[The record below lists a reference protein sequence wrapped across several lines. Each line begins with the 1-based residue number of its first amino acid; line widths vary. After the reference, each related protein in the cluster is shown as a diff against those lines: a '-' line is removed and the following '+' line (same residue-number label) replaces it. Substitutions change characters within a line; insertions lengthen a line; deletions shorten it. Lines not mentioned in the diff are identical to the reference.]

1 MTILISLH
9 PILTL
14 LLDNPSIILH
24 FLWSTKFKPKPYSK
38 TIYLFLFYFIYCW
51 LTIKTPSF
59 GSSHLPNKSNMNTVK
74 DKETERRRRLFWNK
88 IHHCQSPT
96 GLNSHHFP
104 YARWTHISQYTLKL
118 MKLALCYTHQW
129 VTICVTL
136 CWAHWLDATGS
147 NTTLLYIITYIFR
160 S

>member
-1 MTILISLH
+1 MILISLN

-14 LLDNPSIILH
+14 LLDKPSKFFH

-38 TIYLFLFYFIYCW
+38 TLHFFFYFTLSTVDLEVKY
-51 LTIKTPSF
+51 
-59 GSSHLPNKSNMNTVK
+59 HLLEAVT
-74 DKETERRRRLFWNK
+74 F
-88 IHHCQSPT
+88 Q
-96 GLNSHHFP
+96 
-104 YARWTHISQYTLKL
+104 ISQTGTQLDREEEKTVLKYNTSLSKPYRVELTPLPICQMGTYISRYTLKL

-129 VTICVTL
+129 ITICVTL